1 MLIEILGSG
10 CPNCAK
16 LAAHAQEAAT
26 KLGIEATVKKVTD
39 FGEIAARG
47 VMSTP
52 GFAVD
57 GRLLSTGRV
66 LTVDQVL
73 RLLKGE

>member
-16 LAAHAQEAAT
+16 LASHAQEAAS
-26 KLGIEATVKKVTD
+26 KLGVEATIKKVTD

-52 GFAVD
+52 GFAVN
-57 GRLLSTGRV
+57 GQILATGRV
-66 LTVDQVL
+66 LSVDQIL
-73 RLLKGE
+73 RLLQGQ